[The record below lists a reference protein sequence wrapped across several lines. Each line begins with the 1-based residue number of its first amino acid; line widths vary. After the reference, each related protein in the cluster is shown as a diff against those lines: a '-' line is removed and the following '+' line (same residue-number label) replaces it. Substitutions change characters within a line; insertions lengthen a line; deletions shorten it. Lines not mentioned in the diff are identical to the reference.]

1 MRKLRQWLKSLKF
14 DPTGELAIA
23 IAISA
28 LAIAGPTAGL
38 LWFMHRAL
46 QGERQ
51 TLVAERAT
59 ARRTY
64 LQSAKETVTS
74 QLERLAKSPLPST
87 DATLAG
93 RRFLEVIRSNRAD
106 SCLVLDTLGRVTFPI
121 SADPVVENQ
130 MQQSNQDAWK
140 LVRDFHEPVKDF
152 SDSWLSLLDRVRGRR
167 LLNTSTPSDRLFFP
181 YLQLAALVDARSGS
195 SRAASLLKSLRETIE
210 NYDDPSL
217 PSIQRLY
224 LADRLRD
231 QLPGL
236 NHVAL
241 EAESMAVTA
250 LDRFQLPQTKA
261 TFEPTRADPSLIQVL
276 TNDPRVVLLFKAN
289 GLKKQLEEVANAVL
303 SPVQLR
309 AEITSSAPPATE
321 EPDIIATR
329 ARTAIGQTFRSWHLI
344 AHDDQ
349 GISLIDQL
357 VQRRKWQYS
366 AVAIGGGL
374 LLNLLAALAIQ
385 RFTRSANLTQ
395 ARQDFLSTL
404 SHELRTPLTSI
415 RMFVDT
421 LADGGLEDPSRAKV
435 YLEFI
440 RRENERLSR
449 LAENFLTFTRIES
462 GRMNFDFHEIAPEEI
477 VDSARV
483 AVDTR
488 FAVEGTD
495 FQVSVERKLP
505 SIRADHTLLT
515 TALVNLLENAYKYT
529 PPDNK
534 KILLSVARGHNTVR
548 FTVAD
553 NGPGLTADQMKYIGE
568 KFYRPDS
575 AARSGQ
581 PGFGLGLN
589 IVSHI
594 LHAHKGRLEIHTEPS
609 VGSRFTLILPAL
621 NTKPDDE

>member
-1 MRKLRQWLKSLKF
+1 MRNWLRGFKF
-14 DPTGELAIA
+14 DPTGELAVA
-23 IAISA
+23 ITISA

-59 ARRTY
+59 ARRNY
-64 LQSAKETVTS
+64 LQAAREAINTTLK
-74 QLERLAKSPLPST
+74 QRAKSPLKPE
-87 DATLAG
+87 DARAPGLK
-93 RRFLEVIRSNRAD
+93 FLDVVKSQRAD
-106 SCLVLDTLGRVTFPI
+106 SCLILDDQGRTLFPI
-121 SADPVVENQ
+121 AAEPQATALMAQAS
-130 MQQSNQDAWK
+130 QDAFQQ
-140 LVRDFHEPVKDF
+140 VTEFHEPIKDF
-152 SDSWLSLLDRVRGRR
+152 SDNWQSLLDRFRGRR
-167 LLNTSTPSDRLFFP
+167 LLSVTTPGGRLYTP
-181 YLQLAALVDARSGS
+181 YLQLAAYEEARSGS
-195 SRAASLLKSLRETIE
+195 AKAEKSLASLREIISQYGE
-210 NYDDPSL
+210 ASPPSG
-217 PSIQRLY
+217 QRLY
-224 LADRLRD
+224 LAHQLRD
-231 QLPGL
+231 HLPDL
-236 NHVAL
+236 DTTL
-241 EAESMAVTA
+241 LTAERTAVSA
-250 LDRFQLPQTKA
+250 ADRFQRPTTAGIYEPCRTDA
-261 TFEPTRADPSLIQVL
+261 TLIQVMTEDSHVIL
-276 TNDPRVVLLFKAN
+276 VHQAAK
-289 GLKKQLEEVANAVL
+289 LKHQLEQAANAIL
-303 SPVQLR
+303 TPQQLR
-309 AEITSSAPPATE
+309 AEVTASAPPAAE
-321 EPDIIATR
+321 DQDILATQ
-329 ARTAIGQTFRSWHLI
+329 ARTTLGETLRTWHLV
-344 AHDDQ
+344 AHDDL
-349 GISLIDQL
+349 GISLIDSL

-366 AVAIGGGL
+366 AIAIGGSL

-421 LADGGLEDPSRAKV
+421 LSAGGLEDPARART

-440 RRENERLSR
+440 RRENERLTR

-462 GRMNFDFHEIAPEEI
+462 GRMNFDFHEISADEV

-483 AVDTR
+483 AVETR

-495 FQVSVERKLP
+495 FQISVERKLP
-505 SIRADHTLLT
+505 MIKADHTLLT
-515 TALVNLLENAYKYT
+515 TAVVNLLENAFKYT

-553 NGPGLTADQMKYIGE
+553 NGPGLTPDQMKYIGE
-568 KFYRPDS
+568 RFYRPDS

-621 NTKPDDE
+621 QSNTEEE